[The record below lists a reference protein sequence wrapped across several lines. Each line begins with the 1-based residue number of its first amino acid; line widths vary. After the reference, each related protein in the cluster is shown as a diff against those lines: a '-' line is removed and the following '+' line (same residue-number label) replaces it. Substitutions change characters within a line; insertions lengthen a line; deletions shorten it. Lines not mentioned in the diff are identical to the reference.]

1 LGWCLLTLAQKAQT
15 SFTLNPIEA
24 GVSQIPKRLSKK
36 PVTLVNQLI
45 KDKTSEEEKFAAI
58 FTWVAGH
65 IKYDFNAYFAP
76 TGAGLPKIDKI
87 LKHRRGICLDY
98 AYLMDSLCKL
108 ANITNFTVLGY
119 AKDELFDVHDSIYAD
134 NHAWNAVKLD
144 NKWFVYDVTWASGET
159 DYKLTK
165 FSQFLYDLYL
175 KHPPK
180 YKTKKTVSKK
190 LFTINYCD
198 SALTKVP
205 VVFTYSKQKFWNKW
219 FHKQLFKFRLKTK
232 RYNTQII
239 NPQYY
244 LCDPD
249 TFAINHFPDDPIWS
263 LLPGRTRI
271 SIEADSAFYHLN
283 DSTFNH
289 QNRYGRAC
297 PDCDNFLSSSEMNQ
311 HHILRKAS
319 LKFNSRNRFITTI
332 CEYNIGKLNYLES
345 KNFEDSL
352 TKVTVIDTSLS
363 YLAFAQQSLLRSSQL
378 IEAENVLQKT
388 KNTAKANLLYK
399 ENDGHR
405 DLIILDKFN
414 IKNGCNTIKNLERK
428 THMTETKLIRRI
440 RRIHKYDEKELPN
453 PKIKNTTIKLAE
465 INKNLRE
472 TDSVIIFLN
481 QRIDALKQQF
491 GSITMT
497 LSNNL
502 KEKITQHDSAFYPF
516 EESMYLRYLMRDNY
530 KKEIVEVRRKLNAR
544 ESIYLNN
551 LDKLIYNPARAC
563 QTLGEEIYA
572 TINQRNGLEEQSFKI
587 KADLIRR
594 SQLQPVTLVD
604 YKRLLHSENRDDIC
618 WIKTNTPNLGAVF
631 FSLRSLLYRQ
641 KLAEK
646 IIRKENHVENRRFKY
661 INKELNRRKHKY
673 KSIILNNNKAVTFQT
688 RVVNKEKR
696 LFLKKI
702 RRDRMDAASAA
713 KRINK

>member
-1 LGWCLLTLAQKAQT
+1 MLCFNHAKGQ
-15 SFTLNPIEA
+15 NIELKIDKSNLRVPRVIA
-24 GVSQIPKRLSKK
+24 KK
-36 PVTLVNQLI
+36 PGPLTAYLI
-45 KDKTSEEEKFAAI
+45 KNKDSDQEKFDAL
-58 FTWVAGH
+58 FTWVAGN

-76 TGAGLPKIDKI
+76 SGAGIPRIDKI
-87 LKHRRGICLDY
+87 LKYRRGICLDY

-108 ANITNFTVLGY
+108 ADITNFTVLGY
-119 AKDELFDVHDSIYAD
+119 AKDELFDVQDSMYAD

-165 FSQFLYDLYL
+165 FSQFIYNLYL

-205 VVFTYSKQKFWNKW
+205 VVFTYSKQKIWNKW
-219 FHKQLFKFRLKTK
+219 FHQQLFKFKLKTR
-232 RYNTQII
+232 RYNNQVI
-239 NPQYY
+239 NPNYY

-263 LLPGRTRI
+263 LVSNRTRFD
-271 SIEADSAFYHLN
+271 IEADSAFYHLN

-289 QNRYGRAC
+289 QNRYGRSC
-297 PDCDNFLSSSEMNQ
+297 PDCDNYISSSEMNQ
-311 HHILRKAS
+311 NHSLRKAS

-332 CEYNIGKLNYLES
+332 CEYNIGNLNYVES

-352 TKVTVIDTSLS
+352 TKVTVIDTALS
-363 YLAFAQQSLLRSSQL
+363 YLAFAQQSLLRSSQFS
-378 IEAENVLQKT
+378 EAETVFQKA
-388 KNTAKANLLYK
+388 KNMAKANLLYK

-428 THMTETKLIRRI
+428 THMSETKLIRRI
-440 RRIHKYDEKELPN
+440 RRINKYDATEVPN
-453 PKIKNTTIKLAE
+453 VKIKNTAVKLAE
-465 INKNLRE
+465 VNKNLKE
-472 TDSVIIFLN
+472 TDSVITILN
-481 QRIDALKQQF
+481 ERIDLLKQEF
-491 GSITMT
+491 GLITIA

-502 KEKITQHDSAFYPF
+502 TKKIIQHDSAFYPF
-516 EESMYLRYLMRDNY
+516 DESTYLRYLMRDNY
-530 KKEIVEVRRKLNAR
+530 KKEIDEIRKKINVLEGN
-544 ESIYLNN
+544 YLRN
-551 LDKLIYNPARAC
+551 LDELIYEPALAC
-563 QTLGEEIYA
+563 QKLGEDIYV
-572 TINQRNGLEEQSFKI
+572 TINQRNALEEQCFKI
-587 KADLIRR
+587 KAELIRR
-594 SQLQPVTLVD
+594 CQLEPAKLED
-604 YKRLLHSENRDDIC
+604 YKKLLRSQNREDIC
-618 WIKTNTPNLGAVF
+618 WLKTNTPNLGTVF
-631 FSLRSLLYRQ
+631 FSLKSLLYRQ

-646 IIRKENHVENRRFKY
+646 IIRHENHVENRRFKY

-673 KSIILNNNKAVTFQT
+673 KSIILNNNKAVTFQI

-696 LFLKKI
+696 LFLKKL
-702 RRDRMDAASAA
+702 RRDRLEAAKAA